1 MHRIVNRTPATLRIG
16 KHAVQRRPLP
26 GSLHCSY
33 SLRVKSVVVWESISI
48 PSARDLDS
56 AVKTHR
62 SCPEVIEAARR
73 GGCRMG
79 MQKINGA
86 VRPKRGGRCDVA
98 VSCRR
103 PTFPP
108 IGTAE

>member
-16 KHAVQRRPLP
+16 KHDVQRRPLP

-33 SLRVKSVVVWESISI
+33 SLRVKGVVVWESISI
-48 PSARDLDS
+48 PCARDLDS

-62 SCPEVIEAARR
+62 SCQEVIESACR
-73 GGCRMG
+73 GGRRMG

-86 VRPKRGGRCDVA
+86 VRPKRGA
-98 VSCRR
+98 L
-103 PTFPP
+103 
-108 IGTAE
+108 